1 MARGQKATGLAMDK
15 QTSSQASTHASTQ
28 ASTRTGVVQMTLAM
42 TLSGTIGIFVTESQ
56 QSSFNVVFFR
66 CVIGALCL
74 AGFCLARGYFKRS
87 YFTSR
92 NLLLIALGGVCIVFN
107 WVFLFKSYRLTSIS
121 LGTVLY
127 HTQPFYVV
135 LLGAL
140 VFRQDRVRLN
150 KVAWICLA
158 FLGMVLVTGL
168 ASGSAELSAGYSQGI
183 VFSLLAAVL
192 YAIATLS
199 AKRLKGVPPHL
210 IALCQLAL
218 GIVLLVPFTALGEV
232 PLWGSHWFYL
242 GTLGVVHTCIMYILL
257 YSAFQKLDTTKIAVL
272 AFIYPVVAM
281 FADFAFY
288 GTRLSLLQ
296 LAGVVLILL
305 SGVAVNRDW
314 GIGLR
319 LADKAR
325 GAA

>member
-1 MARGQKATGLAMDK
+1 MTMDNQK
-15 QTSSQASTHASTQ
+15 STK
-28 ASTRTGVVQMTLAM
+28 TGVVQMTLAM
-42 TLSGTIGIFVTESQ
+42 ILSGTIGVFVTESHQ
-56 QSSFNVVFFR
+56 VAFNVVFFR

-74 AGFCLARGYFKRS
+74 AGFCLARGYFQRA
-87 YFTSR
+87 YFTPR
-92 NLLLIALGGVCIVFN
+92 NLLIIALGGVCIVFN

-135 LLGAL
+135 LLGSL
-140 VFRQDRVRLN
+140 IFRQDRVRLN
-150 KVAWICLA
+150 KLVWICVA
-158 FLGMVLVTGL
+158 FLGMVLVTNL
-168 ASGSAELSAGYSQGI
+168 ASGATEITDGYAQG
-183 VFSLLAAVL
+183 VAFSLLAAVL
-192 YAIATLS
+192 YAIATLA

-210 IALCQLAL
+210 IALCQLAI
-218 GIVLLVPFTALGEV
+218 GIVLLLPFTTLGDV
-232 PLWGSHWFYL
+232 PLWGTHWFYL

-281 FADFAFY
+281 FADFTFY

-296 LAGVVLILL
+296 LTGVVLILL

-314 GIGLR
+314 GIGFR
-319 LADKAR
+319 LAGKPREVA
-325 GAA
+325 

>member
-1 MARGQKATGLAMDK
+1 MDN
-15 QTSSQASTHASTQ
+15 QTSTK
-28 ASTRTGVVQMTLAM
+28 TGVVQMTLAM
-42 TLSGTIGIFVTESQ
+42 MLSGTIGVFVTESH
-56 QSSFNVVFFR
+56 QSPFNVVFFR

-74 AGFCLARGYFKRS
+74 AAFCFAKGYFKRS
-87 YFTSR
+87 YFTPR
-92 NLLLIALGGVCIVFN
+92 VLGLIALGGVCIVFN

-135 LLGAL
+135 LLGSL

-150 KVAWICLA
+150 KIVWIGVA
-158 FLGMVLVTGL
+158 FLGMVLVTNL
-168 ASGSAELSAGYSQGI
+168 ASGATEMTAGYSQG
-183 VFSLLAAVL
+183 VMFSLLAALL
-192 YAIATLS
+192 YAIATLA

-218 GIVLLVPFTALGEV
+218 GIVLLLPFTSLQDV
-232 PLWGSHWFYL
+232 PLWGPHWFHL

-281 FADFAFY
+281 FADFVFY
-288 GTRLSLLQ
+288 DTRLSVLQ
-296 LAGVVLILL
+296 LAGVMLILL

-319 LADKAR
+319 LAAKPR
-325 GAA
+325 EAA

>member
-1 MARGQKATGLAMDK
+1 MDNLK
-15 QTSSQASTHASTQ
+15 STK
-28 ASTRTGVVQMTLAM
+28 TGVVEMTLAM
-42 TLSGTIGIFVTESQ
+42 ILSGTIGVFVTESHQ
-56 QSSFNVVFFR
+56 TPFNVVFFR

-74 AGFCLARGYFKRS
+74 AAFSLAKGYFRRS
-87 YFTSR
+87 YFTPR
-92 NLLLIALGGVCIVFN
+92 NLLIIALGGVCIVFN

-135 LLGAL
+135 LFGAFL
-140 VFRQDRVRLN
+140 FRQDRVRLN
-150 KVAWICLA
+150 KVVWICLA
-158 FLGMVLVTGL
+158 FIGMVLVTDL
-168 ASGSAELSAGYSQGI
+168 ASGSSEMTTGYTQGI
-183 VFSLLAAVL
+183 LFSLLAAVL
-192 YAIATLS
+192 YAIATLA
-199 AKRLKGVPPHL
+199 AKRLKGIPPHL
-210 IALCQLAL
+210 IALCQLAI
-218 GIVLLVPFTALGEV
+218 GIVLLLPFTSLQDV

-281 FADFAFY
+281 FADFVFY

-305 SGVAVNRDW
+305 SGVAVNRNW
-314 GIGLR
+314 GIGFR
-319 LADKAR
+319 LAGKPR
-325 GAA
+325 EAA

>member
-1 MARGQKATGLAMDK
+1 MDNQNQNQK
-15 QTSSQASTHASTQ
+15 QT
-28 ASTRTGVVQMTLAM
+28 RLGVAQMTLAM
-42 TLSGTIGIFVTESQ
+42 MLSGTIGVFVTESH
-56 QSSFNVVFFR
+56 QSPFNVVFFR

-74 AGFCLARGYFKRS
+74 AGFCLAKGYFKRS
-87 YFTSR
+87 YFTPR
-92 NLLLIALGGVCIVFN
+92 AIGLIALGGVCIVFN

-135 LLGAL
+135 LLGAFI
-140 VFRQDRVRLN
+140 FRQDRLRAN
-150 KVAWICLA
+150 KLAWIAVA
-158 FLGMVLVTGL
+158 FAGMVLVTNL
-168 ASGSAELSAGYSQGI
+168 ASGGGAQSAGYAQGI
-183 VFSLLAAVL
+183 VYSLLAAVL
-192 YAIATLS
+192 YAIATLT

-218 GIVLLVPFTALGEV
+218 GIVLLLPFASLAEV
-232 PLWGSHWFYL
+232 PLWGPHWIYL

-281 FADFAFY
+281 FADFVFY
-288 GTRLSLLQ
+288 GTRLSILQ
-296 LAGVVLILL
+296 LAGVALILL
-305 SGVAVNRDW
+305 SGVAVNRNW

-319 LADKAR
+319 MFAR
-325 GAA
+325 AREAA

>member
-1 MARGQKATGLAMDK
+1 MDNLK
-15 QTSSQASTHASTQ
+15 PTK
-28 ASTRTGVVQMTLAM
+28 TGVVQMTLAM
-42 TLSGTIGIFVTESQ
+42 MLSGTIGVFVTESHQ
-56 QSSFNVVFFR
+56 TPFNVVFFR

-74 AGFCLARGYFKRS
+74 AAFCLAKGYFQRS
-87 YFTSR
+87 YFTPR
-92 NLLLIALGGVCIVFN
+92 NLLIIALGGVCIVFN

-135 LLGAL
+135 LFGAL
-140 VFRQDRVRLN
+140 LFRQDRVRLN
-150 KVAWICLA
+150 KLCWIGLA
-158 FLGMVLVTGL
+158 FIGMVLVTNL
-168 ASGSAELSAGYSQGI
+168 ASSSSEITTGYTQGI
-183 VFSLLAAVL
+183 LFSLLAAVL
-192 YAIATLS
+192 YAIATLA
-199 AKRLKGVPPHL
+199 AKRLKGIPPHL

-218 GIVLLVPFTALGEV
+218 GIVLLLPFTSLQDV
-232 PLWGSHWFYL
+232 PLWGPHWFYL

-281 FADFAFY
+281 FADFVFY
-288 GTRLSLLQ
+288 GTRLTLLQ

-314 GIGLR
+314 GIGFR
-319 LADKAR
+319 LAGKPR
-325 GAA
+325 EAA